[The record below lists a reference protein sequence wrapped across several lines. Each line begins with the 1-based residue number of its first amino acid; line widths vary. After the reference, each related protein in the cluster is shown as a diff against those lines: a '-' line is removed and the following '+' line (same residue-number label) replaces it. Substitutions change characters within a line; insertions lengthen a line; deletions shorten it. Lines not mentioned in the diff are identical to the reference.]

1 MNDKIC
7 LSYIEQVHVIFYSK
21 SEAQSGDFEIFNN
34 FLKKKIVIHTK
45 LATSSCK
52 KKQYEYLALTNDF
65 YYIKKMRIGCML
77 YVLVM
82 VCFSGVKY
90 KCD

>member
-1 MNDKIC
+1 VNDKIC

-52 KKQYEYLALTNDF
+52 KSSMNIWPLQMIF
-65 YYIKKMRIGCML
+65 II
-77 YVLVM
+77 
-82 VCFSGVKY
+82 
-90 KCD
+90 